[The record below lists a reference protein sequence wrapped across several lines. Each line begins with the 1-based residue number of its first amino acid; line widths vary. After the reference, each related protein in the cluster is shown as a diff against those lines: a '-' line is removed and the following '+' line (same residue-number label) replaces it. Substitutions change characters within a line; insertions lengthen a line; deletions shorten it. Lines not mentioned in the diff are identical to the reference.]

1 MLEAVVLAAELLT
14 LGWFL
19 VFSGMLLSMYLD
31 SRGMELPR
39 LDGIGRSLILNAR
52 LAFTAGG
59 LALLVL
65 ALVEFDLV

>member
-52 LAFTAGG
+52 LAFAAGG